1 MVRQTSQ
8 PCILSKS
15 QYLIA
20 VVGPGTEGQVTFL
33 AVEGEVGDVHHA
45 GALGDGRSVPGDLSI
60 VAQFHISVH
69 WP

>member
-1 MVRQTSQ
+1 MVRHTSH
-8 PCILSKS
+8 PRSPSKS

-20 VVGPGTEGQVTFL
+20 VVGPGTKGQVTFL

-45 GALGDGRSVPGDLSI
+45 GALGDGWSVPGDLSI
-60 VAQFHISVH
+60 VAQFHVGVH